1 MATVHGIVAGWLAD
15 GSGRPLARRQLVA
28 IHAGRIR
35 CIRQATEADLAAPGI
50 IDWSGGLVIP
60 GLVDSHVHLFMS
72 GTPDPATRQ
81 WQLAASFEGLK
92 PVMDRHVR
100 QHLAA
105 GVVAVRDGGDYGGY
119 ALHYRD
125 TVLRKGT
132 QPFVLRTAGR
142 AWRMP
147 GRYGRLIGRA
157 APQGQ
162 TAADAI
168 RYHCE
173 AIDHVK
179 LVNSGL
185 NSLKI
190 YGRTT
195 PPQFAPGHLAR
206 AVGAA
211 AARRWP
217 VMVHANGQ
225 RPVGDAVAAGARSI
239 EHGFFMGADNLARLA
254 AQRVTWVPTAV
265 TMQGYHRHSEIGSI
279 AYEISR
285 RNLDHQLEQI
295 RQARALGVDV
305 AAGTDAGSLGVHH
318 GRALKAEIVL
328 IMQAGY
334 SLAEAVRCATAN
346 GARLL
351 GLPDLGELTAGRR
364 ATFVALA
371 GGPEDFPDNLEKP
384 AAVFVAGQAVLGP
397 AAVSG
402 FKRR

>member
-15 GSGRPLARRQLVA
+15 GSGRRLARRQLVA
-28 IHAGRIR
+28 IRDGRIR
-35 CIRQATEADLAAPGI
+35 RVRRATGADLTAAGI
-50 IDWSGGLVIP
+50 IDWSGGMVIP
-60 GLVDSHVHLFMS
+60 GLIDSHVHLFMS
-72 GTPDPATRQ
+72 GTPDPAARK
-81 WQLAASFEGLK
+81 WQLAASFEGLE
-92 PVMDRHVR
+92 PVMERHVR

-105 GVVAVRDGGDYGGY
+105 GVVAVRDGGDYGGH
-119 ALHYRD
+119 ALRYRD
-125 TVLRKGT
+125 TVLRRGAH
-132 QPFVLRTAGR
+132 PFVLRTAGR

-147 GRYGRLIGRA
+147 GRYGRLIGRC
-157 APQGQ
+157 APRGQ
-162 TAADAI
+162 TVAEAI
-168 RYHCE
+168 RGHGE

-195 PPQFAPGHLAR
+195 PPQFESGNLAR
-206 AVGAA
+206 AVAAA

-217 VMVHANGQ
+217 VMVHANGR
-225 RPVGDAVAAGARSI
+225 RPVGDAIAAGARSI
-239 EHGFFMGADNLARLA
+239 EHGFFMGAENLARLA
-254 AQRVTWVPTAV
+254 AQRVSWVPTAV
-265 TMQGYHRHSEIGSI
+265 TMQGYRRHSESGSV

-305 AAGTDAGSLGVHH
+305 AAGTDAGTLGVHH
-318 GRALKAEIVL
+318 GRALKAEIGL

-334 SLAEAVRCATAN
+334 SLVEALRCATAN

-351 GLPDLGELTAGRR
+351 GLPDQGELTAGRQ

-371 GGPEDFPDNLEKP
+371 GGPEDFPGNLETP
-384 AAVFVAGQAVLGP
+384 AAVVVAGRVVVGP
-397 AAVSG
+397 AAAV
-402 FKRR
+402 